1 MGSQCGQVREDEI
14 RESHES
20 NMIPEQFMVVM
31 PLTGMGKARGGVELR
46 MGESRGE
53 AKLTAEY
60 MNLELK
66 GEAKAQYGIR
76 QSSICT
82 SIYTTRWDENT

>member
-1 MGSQCGQVREDEI
+1 MGSRWVQVREDEI

-31 PLTGMGKARGGVELR
+31 PLMGMGKTKRRVELR
-46 MGESRGE
+46 MGESCGE

-66 GEAKAQYGIR
+66 GEAKAQYVIR
-76 QSSICT
+76 QSSICKR
-82 SIYTTRWDENT
+82 I